1 MSTRL
6 AAKKSAEGSDTEEE
20 SGLAEAVLN
29 QEARLE
35 GLRIA
40 GEELEERLKRDLIA
54 SLKESEARQDVSA
67 TKLATQIAAAN
78 AEQEKR
84 LLALITR
91 ATKEPGGALGGRAV
105 AGAGAS
111 PAKPPRRPVVG
122 GVLPGS
128 GPECKEEF
136 PF

>member
-1 MSTRL
+1 MTTRF
-6 AAKKSAEGSDTEEE
+6 AAKKNADGNVTEEE
-20 SGLAEAVLN
+20 SELAVAVLE

-54 SLKESEARQDVSA
+54 SLKDSEARQDVSA
-67 TKLATQIAAAN
+67 GKLAAQIAAAN

-91 ATKEPGGALGGRAV
+91 ATQEPGGALGGRAV
-105 AGAGAS
+105 AG
-111 PAKPPRRPVVG
+111 VG
-122 GVLPGS
+122 PTS
-128 GPECKEEF
+128 
-136 PF
+136 

>member
-20 SGLAEAVLN
+20 SELAAALLN

-84 LLALITR
+84 LLALIVFMQWGWLYR
-91 ATKEPGGALGGRAV
+91 GLI
-105 AGAGAS
+105 
-111 PAKPPRRPVVG
+111 
-122 GVLPGS
+122 L
-128 GPECKEEF
+128 
-136 PF
+136 